1 MLGWMQGS
9 KDVDQLI
16 ARGRLQRAIQLLRKE
31 LGSDPGN
38 ERVALRLSDVLAR
51 SGREDEAVEVLMPV
65 VDSFAR
71 AGFVAKAVAVI
82 KKIERLDPDQAQRAE
97 QLVSRLQGDANT
109 TKPLPLVHP
118 SQAHKRRKA
127 PAERRARPRTPPK
140 TSELVVPEAWFEKSE
155 ERQDFSFSP
164 LFDGFS
170 RSELA
175 AVIGG
180 LKLLVKNPGAIVY
193 TQGESGGSLFILAT
207 GEARVYVR
215 DASGKNR
222 QIGMIDEGAFF
233 GAASLLSGAPRAAT
247 IVAASVCE
255 LLEFDRETFARIS
268 ERHPQVRERVAGFV
282 AERSGRGMVTV

>member
-1 MLGWMQGS
+1 MLGWMQGP

-31 LGSDPGN
+31 LGTDPGN

-51 SGREDEAVEVLMPV
+51 TGREGEAVEVLMPV

-97 QLVSRLQGDANT
+97 QLVSRLQDDTT

-118 SQAHKRRKA
+118 SQAHKRAKK
-127 PAERRARPRTPPK
+127 PRARPTRVRTPPK
-140 TSELVVPEAWFEKSE
+140 TSELVVPEAWFEESKG
-155 ERQDFSFSP
+155 RQDFSFSP
-164 LFDGFS
+164 LFDDFS

-222 QIGMIDEGAFF
+222 QIGMVEEGAFF
-233 GAASLLSGAPRAAT
+233 GAASLLGGAPRAAT

-282 AERSGRGMVTV
+282 TERSDRGMITA